1 MSCRRSHF
9 AFTLPRVGAVA
20 GAAAVAMVLAGCGT
34 HDEPQVPVDSL
45 VGQSVAQV
53 EGNLPQS
60 SSMVS
65 YDLSKPVTG
74 AEPKYGISDDANHSD
89 WFVVAACANTKNVED
104 DTRLAV
110 GVLHADAYSK
120 NVARKAKTHAFD
132 RYLSE
137 CK

>member
-1 MSCRRSHF
+1 MSLRRSHF
-9 AFTLPRVGAVA
+9 TSALPHAGAVA
-20 GAAAVAMVLAGCGT
+20 GAVAVAMVLTGCGT
-34 HDEPQVPVDSL
+34 DNKPNVPVSSL

-53 EGNLPQS
+53 EGKIPQDA
-60 SSMVS
+60 SMVS

-74 AEPKYGISDDANHSD
+74 KDAKYGVSDDESHGD
-89 WFVVAACANTKNVED
+89 WFVVAACANTKNVEN

-110 GVLHADAYSK
+110 GVLNSDAYSK
-120 NVARKAKTHAFD
+120 DIARKAKTHAFN

>member
-1 MSCRRSHF
+1 M
-9 AFTLPRVGAVA
+9 
-20 GAAAVAMVLAGCGT
+20 
-34 HDEPQVPVDSL
+34 DSL

-53 EGNLPQS
+53 EGKLPQD

-74 AEPKYGISDDANHSD
+74 KDAKYGISDDESHDD

-110 GVLHADAYSK
+110 GVLNADAYSK
-120 NVARKAKTHAFD
+120 VIARKAESHAFD
-132 RYLSE
+132 HYLSE
-137 CK
+137 CR

>member
-1 MSCRRSHF
+1 MSSRRSHF
-9 AFTLPRVGAVA
+9 AFALPRVGAVA
-20 GAAAVAMVLAGCGT
+20 GAAALAIVMAGCGA
-34 HDEPQVPVDSL
+34 HDKPHAPVASL

-74 AEPKYGISDDANHSD
+74 AEPKYGISGDANHAD
-89 WFVVAACANTKNVED
+89 WFVVAACANTKTVED

-120 NVARKAKTHAFD
+120 SVARKAKTHAFD